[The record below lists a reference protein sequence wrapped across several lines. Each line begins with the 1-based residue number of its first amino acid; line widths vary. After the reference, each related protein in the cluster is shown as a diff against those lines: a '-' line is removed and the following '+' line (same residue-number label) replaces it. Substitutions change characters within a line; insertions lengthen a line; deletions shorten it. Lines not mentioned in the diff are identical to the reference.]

1 MDLLDE
7 SGPIPSLLF
16 GGSHQSQDI
25 GYPFILL
32 PALGP
37 DDMGCVLHRRGTQRS
52 LQMLRQ
58 GHIDSRPGARL
69 AFH

>member
-37 DDMGCVLHRRGTQRS
+37 DDMGCVLHRRGTQ
-52 LQMLRQ
+52 
-58 GHIDSRPGARL
+58 
-69 AFH
+69 